1 LSNVQKTTFIPTLIT
16 TGQLAATKSAILMVM
31 IGSLSCGV
39 LAVLLSLMIGL
50 SLIIAIPGLVVGAF
64 FAFKYA
70 MYDKSKARKEE
81 DEEEEER
88 EQKRKRKRR
97 NR

>member
-1 LSNVQKTTFIPTLIT
+1 VTLIT
-16 TGQLAATKSAILMVM
+16 SGDLAATKSAILMVM

-39 LAVLLSLMIGL
+39 LALFLSLMIGL
-50 SLIIAIPGLVVGAF
+50 SLIVAIPGLVIGAF
-64 FAFKYA
+64 FAFRYA
-70 MYDKSKARKEE
+70 IYDKSKARK
-81 DEEEEER
+81 EEER

>member
-1 LSNVQKTTFIPTLIT
+1 
-16 TGQLAATKSAILMVM
+16 LAATKSAILMLM

-39 LAVLLSLMIGL
+39 LAVFLSLLIEI
-50 SLIIAIPGLVVGAF
+50 SLIIAMPGLVIGAF
-64 FAFKYA
+64 FAFRYA

-81 DEEEEER
+81 EEKE
-88 EQKRKRKRR
+88 EQKRKRRKR

>member
-1 LSNVQKTTFIPTLIT
+1 
-16 TGQLAATKSAILMVM
+16 LAATKSAILMVM

-39 LAVLLSLMIGL
+39 LAVFLSLMIGL
-50 SLIIAIPGLVVGAF
+50 SLIIAIPGLVIGAF
-64 FAFKYA
+64 FAFRYA

-81 DEEEEER
+81 EG